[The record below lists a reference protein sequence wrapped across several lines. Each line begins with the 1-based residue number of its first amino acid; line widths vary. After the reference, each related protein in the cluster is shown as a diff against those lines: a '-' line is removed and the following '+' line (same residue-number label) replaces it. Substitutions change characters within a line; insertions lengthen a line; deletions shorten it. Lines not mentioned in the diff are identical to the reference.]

1 MSVVSVNQNNFNSV
15 KSSEKPVLL
24 DFYADWCGPCRMV
37 SPLVDEIAEENPQYL
52 VGKINVD
59 QEPELAQAFGVT
71 SIPMLIV
78 MKNGRI
84 VQKSVGAKPKP
95 QILAMLEG

>member
-1 MSVVSVNQNNFNSV
+1 MSVIKVTKENFEEV
-15 KSSEKPVLL
+15 KGSEKTVLL

-37 SPLVDEIAEENPQYL
+37 SPLVDQIAEENPQYF

-59 QEPELAQAFGVT
+59 DEPELAQLFGVT
-71 SIPMLIV
+71 SIPMLVV
-78 MKNGRI
+78 MKNGMI
-84 VQKSVGAKPKP
+84 VNQSVGARPKA